1 MEAIV
6 IANPP
11 LLDVR
16 DLTVFFDGGGGR
28 KIHAVSGISF
38 AVEEG
43 EVLGLVGESGCGK
56 SSIAR
61 ALLQLPRPAAGQ
73 VVFEGV
79 DWSRA
84 SCRRLH
90 RLRPRLQMIFQDS
103 VSALN
108 PRRRIG
114 DAIAAPLVI
123 MKAGSSKERA
133 RRVREA
139 MHDVGLPEACRGQL
153 PSALSGGQCQRA
165 QIARSLIGRPK
176 MLICD
181 EPVSSLDVSVRAQIL
196 NLLDDLRRRYKLAM
210 LFISHDLAVVK
221 NISDRVAVMY
231 LGRLCEVAP
240 AEELYRAPRHPYS
253 RVLLEAAAQVDTRQP
268 AAPLS
273 LVSGELPSAVDPPKG
288 CRFHTRCPEAGR
300 ECSTTDPQLEKIHSG
315 HFVACHFPL

>member
-1 MEAIV
+1 V
-6 IANPP
+6 IATSP

-16 DLTVFFDGGGGR
+16 DLTVFFDAGDGR

-38 AVEEG
+38 VVEEG

-61 ALLQLPRPAAGQ
+61 ALLQLPRPAAGR

-79 DWSRA
+79 DWTRA
-84 SCRRLH
+84 SCRRLR

-123 MKAGSSKERA
+123 MKAGSPKERA
-133 RRVREA
+133 RRVLKA
-139 MHDVGLPEACRGQL
+139 MHDVGLPEACQRQL
-153 PSALSGGQCQRA
+153 PSVLSGGQCQRA
-165 QIARSLIGRPK
+165 QIARSLIARPK

-196 NLLDDLRRRYKLAM
+196 NLLEDLRRRYKLAM

-253 RVLLEAAAQVDTRQP
+253 RALLEAAAQVDTRQP

-273 LVSGELPSAVDPPKG
+273 LVPGELPSPTDPPKG
-288 CRFHTRCPEAGR
+288 CRFHARCPVAEKQ
-300 ECSTTDPQLEKIHSG
+300 CSTTDPRLEEIGSG
-315 HFVACHFPL
+315 HVVACHFPL